1 MSLLIKSPKDF
12 WTGVLY
18 LAFGAATLWIAR
30 EYPIGTA
37 GRMGPGYFPTALSLL
52 LMGLGVYILARGLT
66 RQGDPLGGFA
76 WRGALL
82 VVGATVAFGLL
93 LETAG
98 VIIALVVLICGSALA
113 SVKTKFDWKSILI
126 AAGLIVFCVLVFVKG
141 LGVTMPLF
149 GSWFGG

>member
-1 MSLLIKSPKDF
+1 MPLLIKSPKDF

-18 LAFGAATLWIAR
+18 LTFGAATLWIAR

-37 GRMGPGYFPTALSLL
+37 GRMGPGFFPTALSLL
-52 LMGLGVYILARGLT
+52 LMGLGIYIIARGMT
-66 RQGDPLGGFA
+66 RHGDPLGRFA
-76 WRGALL
+76 WRGAFF
-82 VVGATVAFGLL
+82 VVAATVAFGLL

-98 VIIALVVLICGSALA
+98 VIIALAVLIGGSALA
-113 SVKTKFDWKSILI
+113 SVQTKLDGKSIVL
-126 AAGLIVFCVLVFVKG
+126 AVGLIVFCVLVFVKG

>member
-18 LAFGAATLWIAR
+18 LAFGAIALWIAR
-30 EYPIGTA
+30 DYPIGTA

-52 LMGLGVYILARGLT
+52 LMGLGVYILAKGLT
-66 RQGDPLGGFA
+66 RAGDPLGRFA

-82 VVGATVAFGLL
+82 VLGATVAFGVL

-98 VIIALVVLICGSALA
+98 LIVALIVLIFGSAMA
-113 SVKTKFDWKSILI
+113 SVKTKLDWQSVAL
-126 AAGLIVFCVLVFVKG
+126 AVGLIVFCVLVFVKG
-141 LGVTMPLF
+141 LGVSMPLL
-149 GSWFGG
+149 GSWFGA